1 MTRVLR
7 RRIALAVA
15 LTAMLAGG
23 TAVALG
29 ATREGHHQ
37 RVRHGRA
44 HRGATARRSGL
55 LDAASSYLGVSK
67 SRLQL
72 ELQSGK
78 SLAQIANATPGKTQA
93 GLVAALVA
101 AVKSKLPSPPP
112 DLETRI
118 QALVNRTPAT
128 ERNRHLRHAGARH
141 SALRAALLS
150 YLGLTR
156 RQLVEQLKT
165 GKTIAQVADS
175 IPGKS
180 ATGLTEAL
188 VKVLSVKLDAAVA
201 AHRLSK
207 QAETQHLTHL
217 RARIARVLAHTHP
230 GLHHPHSQAS
240 SGTSTAPAAP
250 TA

>member
-1 MTRVLR
+1 MGRILR

-15 LTAMLAGG
+15 LVAILAGG

-29 ATREGHHQ
+29 ATREGHH
-37 RVRHGRA
+37 RARHARA
-44 HRGATARRSGL
+44 HRGAAARRSGL
-55 LDAASSYLGVSK
+55 LDAASSYLGVPK

-78 SLAQIANATPGKTQA
+78 SLAEIAKATPGKSEA

-101 AVKSKLPSPPP
+101 AVKTKLPSPPP

-128 ERNRHLRHAGARH
+128 ERDRHFRHDGARR
-141 SALRAALLS
+141 SVLRATVLS

-180 ATGLTEAL
+180 AAGLTDAI
-188 VKVLSVKLDAAVA
+188 VKAFSVRLDAAVA

-207 QAETQHLTHL
+207 DAEAQHLARLH
-217 RARIARVLAHTHP
+217 ARISRVLDHTHP
-230 GLHHPHSQAS
+230 GLHHPQPQARS
-240 SGTSTAPAAP
+240 STGTVPAAP
-250 TA
+250 TG

>member
-1 MTRVLR
+1 MRWILR

-15 LTAMLAGG
+15 LTAVLAGG

-29 ATREGHHQ
+29 ATREGHQ
-37 RVRHGRA
+37 RVRHARS
-44 HRGATARRSGL
+44 HRGAAARRSGL
-55 LDAASSYLGVSK
+55 LDAASSYLGTSK

-72 ELQSGK
+72 QLQSGK
-78 SLAQIANATPGKTQA
+78 SLAQIAKATPGKSEA
-93 GLVAALVA
+93 GLVTALVA
-101 AVKSKLPSPPP
+101 AVKSKLPSPPG

-128 ERNRHLRHAGARH
+128 ERSRHLRHAGGRH
-141 SALRAALLS
+141 SALRAVMLS

-180 ATGLTEAL
+180 ATGLTDAI
-188 VKVLSVKLDAAVA
+188 VKAFSAKLDNAVA
-201 AHRLSK
+201 THRLSK
-207 QAETQHLTHL
+207 HAEAQHLTQL

-230 GLHHPHSQAS
+230 GLHHQHTQAP